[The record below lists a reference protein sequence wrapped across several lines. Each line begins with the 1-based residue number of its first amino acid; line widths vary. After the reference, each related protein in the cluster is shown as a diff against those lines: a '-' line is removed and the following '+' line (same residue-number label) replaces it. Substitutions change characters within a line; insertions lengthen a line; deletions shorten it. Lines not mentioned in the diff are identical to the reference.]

1 MLKLIL
7 ADNQAIFR
15 AGIAKVLAV
24 EDEMRIVA
32 QAQTQEQMFMALD
45 KFRAAVLIV
54 AGGFHS
60 DFNAVLQSANRN
72 KTRVVVLADTGESA
86 QRYMGA
92 GSHGVVYRNVTSAA
106 LVDCVRKVARGET
119 WVQDIAVPS
128 ELTENDMVGLRV
140 RDRLTAKELRIVALI
155 VQGYKNKEIAS
166 QLGTTEQVIK
176 NYLRNVYDKIGVS
189 DRLELALFT
198 IHHRI
203 LNEAACGRS
212 FFSLLEIYSVGQ
224 RFNFNYEGEYAQ
236 NLLDS
241 SSCRSIGHCCNR
253 ADGRYEDEAEGK
265 GERQRGYRA
274 KTRRNGKVVVGSLEE
289 SRLGNISEGPDTGIG
304 KRNCHGNPGHGTNG
318 ERCWQF

>member
-24 EDEMRIVA
+24 EDDMRIVA
-32 QAQTQEQMFMALD
+32 QAQTPEQMMMALD
-45 KFRAAVLIV
+45 KFRAAVLV
-54 AGGFHS
+54 FSGTFHP
-60 DFNAVLQSANRN
+60 DLNEVIQTAAAV
-72 KTRVVVLADTGESA
+72 KTRLVVLADTGETAS
-86 QRYMGA
+86 RYLSLGV
-92 GSHGVVYRNVTSAA
+92 HGVVYRNVTGSA
-106 LVDCVRKVARGET
+106 LVECVRKVARGET
-119 WVQDIAVPS
+119 WVQDVAVPS

-203 LNEAACGRS
+203 LNEAAAATAAA
-212 FFSLLEIYSVGQ
+212 IT
-224 RFNFNYEGEYAQ
+224 AP
-236 NLLDS
+236 
-241 SSCRSIGHCCNR
+241 
-253 ADGRYEDEAEGK
+253 APATPTTTT
-265 GERQRGYRA
+265 A
-274 KTRRNGKVVVGSLEE
+274 
-289 SRLGNISEGPDTGIG
+289 
-304 KRNCHGNPGHGTNG
+304 
-318 ERCWQF
+318 